1 MAISINIDGNNYEI
15 NGLDHPAEE
24 ETAKK
29 LLAEITKH
37 TKNNKDAHAKLLKA
51 FTDQLANVTKEIK
64 AAAKAPI
71 NAGPAPAAATTTN
84 TRATRDATAQTNN
97 LSRSSGN
104 AAKGAD
110 GLATSAGFAN
120 NAVKSMTQSVAGA
133 GSMLGTVGKVVS
145 TVFNGLVAAG
155 GFLITTFLSVATAS
169 LGAFMKA
176 AAIQGD
182 LSKQGMR
189 FANSLTGMQSMAIS
203 ASISME
209 DLADVVKSNSSTLAR
224 FGQGSKLG
232 QTRFIEMAA
241 AARNSADSLRGLGF
255 SAKDEMQVRADY
267 LAIIQEGGDVE
278 YARNLSGAEVA
289 KRSSAMAKGFV
300 GLAAATGSTVAEL
313 MKATAAM
320 AADPDLAL
328 TLEGLGLDPK
338 IKERVNANFA
348 ALDKMGLGALKN
360 LFVEVQTYGGA
371 VGDQAMEL
379 HTLGLGRQFE
389 DFTKR
394 MASIKPEDMQ
404 AELVKLSQTMNIQQ
418 VSMLAQQAGISGP
431 TKALLVK
438 IKELKSMSVEEVE
451 KAKKA
456 AVIENAQVETQQKL
470 NDRLTQIKG
479 MFNNVLLA
487 IASSKGFQDG
497 LSALMK
503 AMETYGPMIAE
514 SLTKVGVSIFNFVGN

>member
-51 FTDQLANVTKEIK
+51 FTDQLTNVSKEIK

-71 NAGPAPAAATTTN
+71 NAPPTAAAPAAATN
-84 TRATRDATAQTNN
+84 TRATANATAQTNN

-110 GLATSAGFAN
+110 SLATSAGFAN
-120 NAVKSMTQSVAGA
+120 NAVKSMTQNVAGA

-155 GFLITTFLSVATAS
+155 GFLVTTFLTVASAS

-189 FANSLTGMQSMAIS
+189 FANSLSGMQSMAIS

-241 AARNSADSLRGLGF
+241 AAREGSDSLRGLGF

-267 LAIIQEGGDVE
+267 LEIIQAGGDVE

-289 KRSSAMAKGFV
+289 KRSSALAKGFI
-300 GLAAATGSTVAEL
+300 GLAAAT
-313 MKATAAM
+313 
-320 AADPDLAL
+320 
-328 TLEGLGLDPK
+328 
-338 IKERVNANFA
+338 
-348 ALDKMGLGALKN
+348 
-360 LFVEVQTYGGA
+360 
-371 VGDQAMEL
+371 
-379 HTLGLGRQFE
+379 
-389 DFTKR
+389 
-394 MASIKPEDMQ
+394 
-404 AELVKLSQTMNIQQ
+404 
-418 VSMLAQQAGISGP
+418 
-431 TKALLVK
+431 
-438 IKELKSMSVEEVE
+438 
-451 KAKKA
+451 
-456 AVIENAQVETQQKL
+456 
-470 NDRLTQIKG
+470 
-479 MFNNVLLA
+479 
-487 IASSKGFQDG
+487 
-497 LSALMK
+497 
-503 AMETYGPMIAE
+503 
-514 SLTKVGVSIFNFVGN
+514 